1 MELNVEL
8 LGVIGALVVQAA
20 GTVWWAATL
29 NSKVESL
36 YGKVDDLDD
45 RFGTIEDEQRAQ
57 DKALA
62 SINTLMARL
71 DERTEAMVKTMDRLE
86 KRLDITQQVAT

>member
-1 MELNVEL
+1 MELNLEL
-8 LGVIGALVVQAA
+8 LGVVGALVVQAA

-36 YGKVDDLDD
+36 YGKVDGLED
-45 RFGTIEDEQRAQ
+45 RFSSIEDEQRAQ

-86 KRLDITQQVAT
+86 KRFDTQVVAA

>member
-1 MELNVEL
+1 MELNLEL

-36 YGKVDDLDD
+36 DSKVGGLED
-45 RFGTIEDEQRAQ
+45 RFSYIEDEQRGQ

-62 SINTLMARL
+62 SMNTLMARL

-86 KRLDITQQVAT
+86 KRLDITQQVST

>member
-1 MELNVEL
+1 MELNLEL
-8 LGVIGALVVQAA
+8 LGVIGALAVQAA

-29 NSKVESL
+29 NSKVENLS
-36 YGKVDDLDD
+36 GKVDGLED
-45 RFGTIEDEQRAQ
+45 RFGFIEDEQRAQ

-86 KRLDITQQVAT
+86 KRLDTTQQATP